1 MENSVSDKITS
12 FLAKHPKDVF
22 KVNTIVK
29 NLGLTHLKKS
39 AIKGE
44 LKNLLT
50 SGAIIRE
57 GKLFKIASSDSS
69 IPEPKKNDSKKRIE
83 SKSGDFNKIIQDR
96 KSKKSS
102 LQSSSGKK
110 FRDPLNNKDVR
121 NNERRKREREKTN
134 KRVKEYE
141 RAEQRQENL
150 KTQLSEN
157 IDAFKT
163 VTGRY
168 EYGRNNGVVYADWK
182 ISRKEI
188 FISHKDS
195 YDAQTGDK
203 VVCEIL
209 NPEDIISE
217 NTGLYGKIIEV
228 LGRSGEMDAETQSVI
243 RKYNLVKAFPKEIEK
258 EIKKMEFKED
268 LEDRIDLRD
277 EDIFTIDPVDAKDFD
292 DAVSIKQKENGEI
305 EIGVHIADVSHY
317 VKENTPLDKEALK
330 RGTSVYLVDQVIP
343 MLPEKLSNDICSLRP
358 DVDRLTFS
366 IFITLSKTYKLKSF
380 EIKKSII
387 RSKRRFSYEE
397 AQEIINTGKG
407 DYAEELKFMMSVAKK
422 LTAQRMKDGG
432 LDFETKEVKFVT
444 DKKGNVKDIKVKE
457 RLDSMRLIEEFMLL
471 ANKCATLYVTHRAK
485 EEKRHLPFLY
495 RVHDLPDAEKL
506 NNLKEFVTQFGY
518 EIKIQFPN
526 PDKKQLKKL
535 LDAIKGKP
543 EEYVINNL
551 LIRSMAKA
559 IYTPVNIGH
568 YGLGFQDYTHFTS
581 PIRRYP
587 DLQVH
592 RILYDYIRDEKNID
606 KRINHYRSILPV
618 VCKQSTDMEIN
629 AVNAERE
636 VIKLKQIQY
645 ISNHIGGEF
654 DGLVSGIVERGMFIE
669 LNEILVEGMI
679 RFKDIAD
686 DYYEF
691 DEKRHAAIGRRRG
704 RTFRAGD
711 IVKVRVIR
719 ANMESKKIDFELV

>member
-1 MENSVSDKITS
+1 LEISAADKITS
-12 FLAKHPKDVF
+12 FLKKHPKDVF
-22 KVNTIVK
+22 KLNTIIK
-29 NLGLTHLKKS
+29 NTGLTHLKKS
-39 AIKGE
+39 AIKND

-50 SGAIIRE
+50 DVTITRE
-57 GKLFKIASSDSS
+57 GKLYKISSNDAE
-69 IPEPKKNDSKKRIE
+69 PEPQKNSNKKIKISRKTKDELTSKDIR
-83 SKSGDFNKIIQDR
+83 Q
-96 KSKKSS
+96 
-102 LQSSSGKK
+102 
-110 FRDPLNNKDVR
+110 
-121 NNERRKREREKTN
+121 NERRKRGREKAN
-134 KRVKEYE
+134 KRIKDYE
-141 RAEQRQENL
+141 KAEQRQENL

-157 IDAFKT
+157 LNAFKT

-168 EYGRNNGVVYADWK
+168 EYGRKHGIVFADWK
-182 ISRKEI
+182 LSRKEI

-203 VVCEIL
+203 VVCEII
-209 NPEDIISE
+209 NPEDIIYESNE
-217 NTGLYGKIIEV
+217 LYGKIIEV
-228 LGRSGEMDAETQSVI
+228 LGRSGDMDAETMSVI
-243 RKYNLVKAFPKEIEK
+243 RKYKLIKEFPSDIEK
-258 EIKKMEFKED
+258 QVKKTEFEED
-268 LEDRIDLRD
+268 LEGRIDLRN
-277 EDIFTIDPVDAKDFD
+277 EDIITIDPVDAKDFD
-292 DAVSIKQKENGEI
+292 DAVSIKKKENGEI

-358 DVDRLTFS
+358 EVDRLTFS
-366 IFITLSKTYKLKSF
+366 IFITLNKSYKLKKF
-380 EIKKSII
+380 EIAKSII
-387 RSKRRFSYEE
+387 NSKRRFSYEE
-397 AQEIINTGKG
+397 AQEIIKTGKG
-407 DYAEELKFMMSVAKK
+407 DYADELQFMMTVAKK
-422 LTAQRMKDGG
+422 LTNLRMKEGS

-444 DKKGNVKDIKVKE
+444 DKKGNVKEIKVKE

-471 ANKCATLYVTHRAK
+471 ANKCATLYVTQRAK
-485 EEKRHLPFLY
+485 EEKRHLPFVY

-506 NNLKEFVTQFGY
+506 NNLSEFVKQFGY
-518 EIKIQFPN
+518 DIKIQFPN
-526 PDKKQLKKL
+526 PDKNQLKKL

-559 IYTPVNIGH
+559 VYTSVNIGH

-592 RILYDYIRDEKNID
+592 RILYDYLTNEKNLE
-606 KRINHYRSILPV
+606 KRINHYKSILPI

-645 ISNHIGGEF
+645 ISKHIGDVF

-669 LNEILVEGMI
+669 LNDILVEGMI

-691 DEKRHAAIGRRRG
+691 DEKKHAAIGRRRG
-704 RTFRAGD
+704 RIFRAGD
-711 IVKVRVIR
+711 IIRVRVIR
-719 ANMESKKIDFELV
+719 ANMESKKIDFELA

>member
-1 MENSVSDKITS
+1 LEISAADKITS
-12 FLAKHPKDVF
+12 FLKKHPKDVF
-22 KVNTIVK
+22 KLNTIIK
-29 NLGLTHLKKS
+29 NTGLTHLKKS

-50 SGAIIRE
+50 DGTITRE
-57 GKLFKIASSDSS
+57 GKLYKISSNDAE
-69 IPEPKKNDSKKRIE
+69 PEPQKNSNKKIKISRKTKDELTSKDIR
-83 SKSGDFNKIIQDR
+83 Q
-96 KSKKSS
+96 
-102 LQSSSGKK
+102 
-110 FRDPLNNKDVR
+110 
-121 NNERRKREREKTN
+121 NERRKRGREKAN
-134 KRVKEYE
+134 KRIKDYE
-141 RAEQRQENL
+141 KAEQRQENL

-157 IDAFKT
+157 LNAFKT

-168 EYGRNNGVVYADWK
+168 EYGRKHGIVFADWK
-182 ISRKEI
+182 LSRKEI

-203 VVCEIL
+203 VVCEII
-209 NPEDIISE
+209 NPEDIIYESNE
-217 NTGLYGKIIEV
+217 LYGKIIEV
-228 LGRSGEMDAETQSVI
+228 LGRSGDMDAETMSVI
-243 RKYNLVKAFPKEIEK
+243 RKYKLIKEFPSDIEK
-258 EIKKMEFKED
+258 QVKKTEFEVD
-268 LEDRIDLRD
+268 LEGRIDLRN
-277 EDIFTIDPVDAKDFD
+277 EDIITIDPVDAKDFD
-292 DAVSIKQKENGEI
+292 DAVSIKKKENGEI

-358 DVDRLTFS
+358 EVDRLTFS
-366 IFITLSKTYKLKSF
+366 IFITLNKSYKLKKF
-380 EIKKSII
+380 EIAKSII
-387 RSKRRFSYEE
+387 NSKRRFSYEE
-397 AQEIINTGKG
+397 AQEIIKTGKG
-407 DYAEELKFMMSVAKK
+407 DYADELQFMMTVAKK
-422 LTAQRMKDGG
+422 LTNLRMKEGS

-444 DKKGNVKDIKVKE
+444 DKKGNVKEIKVKE

-471 ANKCATLYVTHRAK
+471 ANKCATLYVTQRAK
-485 EEKRHLPFLY
+485 EEKRHLPFVY

-506 NNLKEFVTQFGY
+506 NNLSEFVKQFGY
-518 EIKIQFPN
+518 DIKIQFPN
-526 PDKKQLKKL
+526 PDKNQLKKL

-559 IYTPVNIGH
+559 VYTSVNIGH

-592 RILYDYIRDEKNID
+592 RILYDYLTNEKNLE
-606 KRINHYRSILPV
+606 KRINHYKSILPI

-645 ISNHIGGEF
+645 ISKHIGDVF

-669 LNEILVEGMI
+669 LNDILVEGMI

-691 DEKRHAAIGRRRG
+691 DEKKHAAIGRRRG
-704 RTFRAGD
+704 RIFRAGD
-711 IVKVRVIR
+711 IIRVRVIR
-719 ANMESKKIDFELV
+719 ANMESKKIDFELA

>member
-1 MENSVSDKITS
+1 MENSVSDKITA
-12 FLAKHPKDVF
+12 LLKKHPKDVF
-22 KVNTIVK
+22 KINTIIK
-29 NLGLTHLKKS
+29 NLGLNVKKS
-39 AIKGE
+39 SLKSE
-44 LKNLLT
+44 LKNLLEKGT
-50 SGAIIRE
+50 ITRE
-57 GKLFKIASSDSS
+57 GKLYKITSSDSETES
-69 IPEPKKNDSKKRIE
+69 KKDKKNKRSESSKHEKP
-83 SKSGDFNKIIQDR
+83 F
-96 KSKKSS
+96 
-102 LQSSSGKK
+102 
-110 FRDPLNNKDVR
+110 
-121 NNERRKREREKTN
+121 REKTHRERPDRERTNRKDLRQNEFRKRKKESAN
-134 KRVKEYE
+134 KRIKDYQRETEKKEK
-141 RAEQRQENL
+141 L

-157 IDAFKT
+157 LDSFKM
-163 VTGRY
+163 VTGKY
-168 EYGRNNGVVYADWK
+168 EYGRRYGVVFADWK
-182 ISRKEI
+182 INKKEI
-188 FISHKDS
+188 LISHKDS

-209 NPEDIISE
+209 NPEDIIIE
-217 NTGLYGKIIEV
+217 NADLYGKIVEV
-228 LGRSGEMDAETQSVI
+228 LGRSGEMDAETMSVI
-243 RKYNLVKAFPKEIEK
+243 RKYKLIKEFPPEIEK
-258 EIKKMEFKED
+258 QIKKTEFQED
-268 LEDRIDLRD
+268 LTDRIDLRG
-277 EDIFTIDPVDAKDFD
+277 EDIFTIDPADAKDFD
-292 DAVSIKQKENGEI
+292 DAVSIKQNEKGEI

-366 IFITLSKTYKLKSF
+366 IFITLSKTYKIKKF

-397 AQEIINTGKG
+397 AQEVIKTGSG
-407 DYAEELKFMMSVAKK
+407 DYADELKLMMAVAKK
-422 LTAQRMKDGG
+422 LTAQRMKDGS

-471 ANKCATLYVTHRAK
+471 ANKCATLYVTQRAK
-485 EEKRHLPFLY
+485 KEKRPLPFVY

-506 NNLKEFVTQFGY
+506 NNLSEFVKQFGY
-518 EIKIQFPN
+518 DIKIDFPN

-535 LDAIKGKP
+535 LDMVKGKP
-543 EEYVINNL
+543 EEYVINDM

-559 IYTPVNIGH
+559 VYTHVNIGH

-592 RILYDYIRDEKNID
+592 RILYDYLTNEKNIE
-606 KRINHYRSILPV
+606 KRINHYKSILPI

-629 AVNAERE
+629 AVNAERD

-645 ISNHIGGEF
+645 ISKHIGGEF
-654 DGLVSGIVERGMFIE
+654 DGLISGIVERGMFIE
-669 LNEILVEGMI
+669 LNDILVEGMI
-679 RFKDIAD
+679 RFKDIED
-686 DYYEF
+686 DYYEY

-704 RTFRAGD
+704 RIFKAGD
-711 IVKVRVIR
+711 VVKVRVIR
-719 ANMESKKIDFELV
+719 ANMETKKIDFELV

>member
-12 FLAKHPKDVF
+12 FLSKHPKDVF

-29 NLGLTHLKKS
+29 NLGLTHIKKNT
-39 AIKGE
+39 IKSE

-50 SGAIIRE
+50 SGAIVRE
-57 GKLFKIASSDSS
+57 GKLFKIASESS
-69 IPEPKKNDSKKRIE
+69 TVEPKKDESKKRIE

-96 KSKKSS
+96 KSNKSS
-102 LQSSSGKK
+102 FKSSSDKK
-110 FRDPLNNKDVR
+110 FRDTLKSKDGR
-121 NNERRKREREKTN
+121 NNERRKRGREQAD

-163 VTGRY
+163 VTGKY
-168 EYGRNNGVVYADWK
+168 EYGRNNGVVYADWR

-188 FISHKDS
+188 LISHKDS

-217 NTGLYGKIIEV
+217 NTDLYGKIIEV

-243 RKYNLVKAFPKEIEK
+243 RKYNLIKTFPKDIEK

-268 LEDRIDLRD
+268 LEGRIDLRG

-292 DAVSIKQKENGEI
+292 DAVSVKQKENGEI

-317 VKENTPLDKEALK
+317 VKENTSLDKEALK

-366 IFITLSKTYKLKSF
+366 IFITLNKSYKIKNF

-407 DYAEELKFMMSVAKK
+407 DYAEELKFMMAISKK
-422 LTAQRMKDGG
+422 LTALRMKDGG

-444 DKKGNVKDIKVKE
+444 DKKGNVKEIKVKE

-471 ANKCATLYVTHRAK
+471 ANKCATLYVTQRAK

-592 RILYDYIRDEKNID
+592 RILYDYLRDEKNID
-606 KRINHYRSILPV
+606 KRINHYRSILPI

-654 DGLVSGIVERGMFIE
+654 NGLVSGIVERGMFIE

>member
-1 MENSVSDKITS
+1 MENSVSDKVIS
-12 FLAKHPKDVF
+12 FLSKHPKDVF

-29 NLGLTHLKKS
+29 NLDLTHLKKS
-39 AIKGE
+39 AIKSE
-44 LKNLLT
+44 LNNLLK
-50 SGAIIRE
+50 SGAIVRE
-57 GKLFKIASSDSS
+57 GKLFKIAGSDSS
-69 IPEPKKNDSKKRIE
+69 IDKPKDESKKEKPKRDE
-83 SKSGDFNKIIQDR
+83 QNKKSQD
-96 KSKKSS
+96 KNSKKSS
-102 LQSSSGKK
+102 FKSSAEKK
-110 FRDPLNNKDVR
+110 FRDISNNKDVR
-121 NNERRKREREKTN
+121 NNERRKRGREKAN
-134 KRVKEYE
+134 KRIKEYE
-141 RAEQRQENL
+141 KAEQRQENL

-157 IDAFKT
+157 LDAFKT
-163 VTGRY
+163 VTGKY
-168 EYGRNNGVVYADWK
+168 EYGRHNGIVFADWR
-182 ISRKEI
+182 INRKEI
-188 FISHKDS
+188 LISHKDS

-217 NTGLYGKIIEV
+217 NTDLYGKIIEV

-243 RKYNLVKAFPKEIEK
+243 RKYRLIKEFPRDIEK
-258 EIKKMEFKED
+258 DIKKIEFEED
-268 LEDRIDLRD
+268 LEGRIDLRD

-292 DAVSIKQKENGEI
+292 DAVSIKSKTTGEI

-317 VKENTPLDKEALK
+317 VKENSSLDKEALN

-366 IFITLSKTYKLKSF
+366 IFITLTKTNKLKSF

-397 AQEIINTGKG
+397 AQEIINTGEG
-407 DYAEELKFMMSVAKK
+407 DYAEELKLMMSISKK
-422 LTAQRMKDGG
+422 LTALRMKDGG

-444 DKKGNVKDIKVKE
+444 DKKGNAKEIKVKE

-471 ANKCATLYVTHRAK
+471 ANKCATLYVTKRAK
-485 EEKRHLPFLY
+485 DEKRHLPFLY

-506 NNLKEFVTQFGY
+506 NNLAEFVKQFGY
-518 EIKIQFPN
+518 DIKIQFPN

-535 LDAIKGKP
+535 LDEIKGTP

-559 IYTPVNIGH
+559 VYTPVNIGH

-592 RILYDYIRDEKNID
+592 RILYDYLTNENTID
-606 KRINHYRSILPV
+606 KRINHYKSILPI

-654 DGLVSGIVERGMFIE
+654 NGLVSGIVERGMFIE
-669 LNEILVEGMI
+669 LNDILVEGMI

>member
-1 MENSVSDKITS
+1 MEISAADKITS
-12 FLAKHPKDVF
+12 FLKKHPKDVF
-22 KVNTIVK
+22 KLNTIIK
-29 NLGLTHLKKS
+29 NTGLTHLKKS

-50 SGAIIRE
+50 DGTIIRD
-57 GKLFKIASSDSS
+57 GKLFKIASTGEE
-69 IPEPKKNDSKKRIE
+69 PAPKKTPNKKNNISRKTKNELTSKDIR
-83 SKSGDFNKIIQDR
+83 Q
-96 KSKKSS
+96 
-102 LQSSSGKK
+102 
-110 FRDPLNNKDVR
+110 
-121 NNERRKREREKTN
+121 NERRKRGREKAN
-134 KRVKEYE
+134 KRIKDYE
-141 RAEQRQENL
+141 KAEQRQENL

-157 IDAFKT
+157 LNAFKT

-168 EYGRNNGVVYADWK
+168 EYGRKHGVVFADWK
-182 ISRKEI
+182 LSRKEI
-188 FISHKDS
+188 FISHKDN

-203 VVCEIL
+203 VVCEVL
-209 NPEDIISE
+209 NPEDIIYESNE
-217 NTGLYGKIIEV
+217 LYGKIIEV
-228 LGRSGEMDAETQSVI
+228 LGRSGDMDAETMSVI
-243 RKYNLVKAFPKEIEK
+243 RKYKLIKEFPSDIEK
-258 EIKKMEFKED
+258 QVKKTEFKED
-268 LEDRIDLRD
+268 LEGRIDLRD

-292 DAVSIKQKENGEI
+292 DAVSIKKKENGEI

-317 VKENTPLDKEALK
+317 VKENTSLDKEALK

-366 IFITLSKTYKLKSF
+366 IFITLNKSYKLKKF
-380 EIKKSII
+380 EITKSII
-387 RSKRRFSYEE
+387 NSKRRFSYEE
-397 AQEIINTGKG
+397 AQEIIKTGKG
-407 DYAEELKFMMSVAKK
+407 DYAEELKLMMSVAKK
-422 LTAQRMKDGG
+422 LTAIRLKEGG

-444 DKKGNVKDIKVKE
+444 DKKGNVKEIKLKE

-471 ANKCATLYVTHRAK
+471 ANKCATLYVTRRAK
-485 EEKRHLPFLY
+485 EEKRHLPFVY
-495 RVHDLPDAEKL
+495 RVHDFPDAEKL
-506 NNLKEFVTQFGY
+506 NNLSEFVKQFGY
-518 EIKIQFPN
+518 DVKIQFPN
-526 PDKKQLKKL
+526 PDKNQLKKL

-559 IYTPVNIGH
+559 VYTPINIGH
-568 YGLGFQDYTHFTS
+568 YGLGFDDYTHFTS

-592 RILYDYIRDEKNID
+592 RILYDYLTNKKNLD
-606 KRINHYRSILPV
+606 KRINHYKMILPI

-645 ISNHIGGEF
+645 ISKHIGDEI
-654 DGLVSGIVERGMFIE
+654 DGLISGIVERGMFIE
-669 LNEILVEGMI
+669 LNDILVEGMI

-691 DEKRHAAIGRRRG
+691 DEKKHAAIGRRRG
-704 RTFRAGD
+704 RIFRAGD
-711 IVKVRVIR
+711 IIRVKVIR
-719 ANMESKKIDFELV
+719 ANMESKKIDFELAR

>member
-1 MENSVSDKITS
+1 LEISAADKITS
-12 FLAKHPKDVF
+12 FLKKHPKDVF
-22 KVNTIVK
+22 KLNTIIK
-29 NLGLTHLKKS
+29 NTGLTHLKKS

-50 SGAIIRE
+50 DGTITRE
-57 GKLFKIASSDSS
+57 GKLYKISSNDAE
-69 IPEPKKNDSKKRIE
+69 PEP
-83 SKSGDFNKIIQDR
+83 Q
-96 KSKKSS
+96 KKSN
-102 LQSSSGKK
+102 KK
-110 FRDPLNNKDVR
+110 TKIPRKTKDELTSKDIR
-121 NNERRKREREKTN
+121 QNERRKRGREKAN
-134 KRVKEYE
+134 KRIKDYE
-141 RAEQRQENL
+141 KAEQRQENL

-157 IDAFKT
+157 LNAFKT

-168 EYGRNNGVVYADWK
+168 EYGRKHGIVFADWK
-182 ISRKEI
+182 LSRKEI

-203 VVCEIL
+203 VVCEII
-209 NPEDIISE
+209 NPEDIIYESNE
-217 NTGLYGKIIEV
+217 LYGKIIEV
-228 LGRSGEMDAETQSVI
+228 LGRSGDMDAETMSVI
-243 RKYNLVKAFPKEIEK
+243 RKYKLIKEFPSDIEK
-258 EIKKMEFKED
+258 QVKKTEFEVD
-268 LEDRIDLRD
+268 LEGRIDLRN
-277 EDIFTIDPVDAKDFD
+277 EDIITIDPVDAKDFD
-292 DAVSIKQKENGEI
+292 DAVSIKKKENGEI

-358 DVDRLTFS
+358 EVDRLTFS
-366 IFITLSKTYKLKSF
+366 IFITLNKSYKLKKF
-380 EIKKSII
+380 EIAKSII
-387 RSKRRFSYEE
+387 NSKRRFSYEE
-397 AQEIINTGKG
+397 AQEIIKTGKG
-407 DYAEELKFMMSVAKK
+407 DYADELQFMMTVAKK
-422 LTAQRMKDGG
+422 LTNLRMKEGS

-444 DKKGNVKDIKVKE
+444 DKKGNVKEIKVKE

-471 ANKCATLYVTHRAK
+471 ANKCATLYVTQRAK
-485 EEKRHLPFLY
+485 EEKRHLPFVY

-506 NNLKEFVTQFGY
+506 NNLSEFVKQFGY
-518 EIKIQFPN
+518 DIKIQFPN
-526 PDKKQLKKL
+526 PDKNQLKKL

-559 IYTPVNIGH
+559 VYTSVNIGH

-592 RILYDYIRDEKNID
+592 RILYDYLTNEKNLE
-606 KRINHYRSILPV
+606 KRINHYKSILPI

-645 ISNHIGGEF
+645 ISKHIGDVF

-669 LNEILVEGMI
+669 LNDILVEGMI

-691 DEKRHAAIGRRRG
+691 DEKKHAAIGRRRG
-704 RTFRAGD
+704 RIFRAGD
-711 IVKVRVIR
+711 IIRVRVIR
-719 ANMESKKIDFELV
+719 ANMESKKIDFELA